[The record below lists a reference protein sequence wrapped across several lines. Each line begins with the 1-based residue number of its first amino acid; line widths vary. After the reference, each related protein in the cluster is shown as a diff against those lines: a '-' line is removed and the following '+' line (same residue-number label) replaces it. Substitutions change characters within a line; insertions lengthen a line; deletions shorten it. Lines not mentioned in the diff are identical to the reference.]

1 MMSRLSTSMII
12 RQNQFHDDQDENAVL
27 NCTSPIAVG
36 VKQSNIESLFDYGS
50 YYSTSVST
58 SYSACQT
65 EASASYEDN
74 YSDTAS
80 EDEDST
86 VGCSC
91 ISEESSDFSCS
102 SEEGGD
108 APQANDIDSLSNDGN
123 YSSTDVSASYS
134 ACQTETSKSYDT
146 MFSVSASSSKDSVFN
161 GICISEENDNIL
173 RTRSEESGD
182 DICSISEEDQ
192 AEIVTA
198 EAIADD
204 VCQLRSSKDE
214 NQSEDSIDDIAKFR
228 AGSDDAED
236 DLENAGFQFILEL
249 QQHQLSIASPSQ
261 RLPTIMEVESTD
273 TDIKLSHFGIESV
286 EEEYIEKEDDLSF
299 FYGSCDESEVSH
311 VQHPAS
317 FDSFLDGIY
326 NDLCAEKEVVD
337 VVSTEVVKSDND
349 CSLVVE
355 ADGIELLLHSMK
367 IKCDASDTTLEPN
380 EEAPEHT
387 ELQARLAAEKATA
400 DQQTRELN
408 QQIMVTQNYTDEFK
422 PSWKQ
427 IQEEVAGLTTYNEY
441 LQRDIFNLVASKRH
455 MEEAKAR
462 MKQEEAEVAILRD
475 RHARQ
480 LVELEDEKE
489 RLNEAMEEAATDT
502 TETKELARKVLSE
515 LQEIKLKLEV
525 EMADELKRE
534 QEKIIQLQEEHEQH
548 MNELMEEHDNLTTE
562 VAQETEEV
570 ETMIREMESA
580 LESIYEHKE
589 NMENELTLR
598 IDAVNQ
604 STTDSK
610 RELQM
615 ELGKARFSKTR
626 KSLDAFSEHCR
637 ESLKCAL
644 ESNGA
649 IDNVAAFTKVAVQAI
664 TEPFTDDVLI
674 ETAVRARSPRR
685 NS

>member
-1 MMSRLSTSMII
+1 MII

-123 YSSTDVSASYS
+123 YSSTDVSSSYS

-182 DICSISEEDQ
+182 DICSISEEDH

-204 VCQLRSSKDE
+204 VNQLRSSKDE
-214 NQSEDSIDDIAKFR
+214 NQSEDSDDIVKFR

-236 DLENAGFQFILEL
+236 DLENAGFQYILDL

-273 TDIKLSHFGIESV
+273 TDIKLSHSGIESV
-286 EEEYIEKEDDLSF
+286 EEEYIEKEDNLSF

-326 NDLCAEKEVVD
+326 NDLFAEKEVVD

-349 CSLVVE
+349 CGLVVE
-355 ADGIELLLHSMK
+355 ADGIELFLHSMQ
-367 IKCDASDTTLEPN
+367 IKRDASDTTLEPN

-387 ELQARLAAEKATA
+387 ELQARLAAEQANA

-408 QQIMVTQNYTDEFK
+408 QQIVVTQNYTDEVLALRK
-422 PSWKQ
+422 VQTKL
-427 IQEEVAGLTTYNEY
+427 EADLKNYNEY
-441 LQRDIFNLVASKRH
+441 LQRDIFNLVASKRQ

-462 MKQEEAEVAILRD
+462 MKQEEAEVAILREC
-475 RHARQ
+475 HARQ

-626 KSLDAFSEHCR
+626 KSLDAFSEHYR